1 MIETIQNT
9 LPLISLLVSGYTL
22 YLYFNQK
29 QNNNLIEENQKLLE
43 KHILI
48 KDKEIKELNIN
59 LKKYD
64 DNMSSIKYKLQS
76 ENSNLEKKVV
86 ELYERW
92 LIVANSKI
100 TSIPQSNKEWWEA
113 KEIINQKKEKI
124 WKPKNLSQSKSS
136 IINNGNLHT
145 EIDEEINQDFTQLD
159 EETFENIIDEDETDS
174 SSTGSDSNAQT
185 KKPKPKKTTNQ
196 IKM

>member
-92 LIVANSKI
+92 LILADDRI
-100 TSIPQSNKEWWEA
+100 TSVPQSNKEWWEA

-136 IINNGNLHT
+136 IINNGNQYT

-174 SSTGSDSNAQT
+174 SSTGSDTNAQT

>member
-9 LPLISLLVSGYTL
+9 LPIISLLVSGYTL

-92 LIVANSKI
+92 LILADDRI
-100 TSIPQSNKEWWEA
+100 TSVPQSNKEWWEA

-136 IINNGNLHT
+136 IINNGNLYT

-174 SSTGSDSNAQT
+174 SSTGSDTNAQT

>member
-22 YLYFNQK
+22 HLYFNQK

-92 LIVANSKI
+92 LILADDRI
-100 TSIPQSNKEWWEA
+100 TSVPQSNKEWWEA

-136 IINNGNLHT
+136 IINNGNQYT

-174 SSTGSDSNAQT
+174 SSTGSDTNAQT

>member
-29 QNNNLIEENQKLLE
+29 QNNIIIEENQKLLE

-48 KDKEIKELNIN
+48 KDKEIKELNSN

-86 ELYERW
+86 ELYDRW
-92 LIVANSKI
+92 VIVADDRI

-136 IINNGNLHT
+136 IINNGNLYT

-174 SSTGSDSNAQT
+174 SSTGSDTNAQT